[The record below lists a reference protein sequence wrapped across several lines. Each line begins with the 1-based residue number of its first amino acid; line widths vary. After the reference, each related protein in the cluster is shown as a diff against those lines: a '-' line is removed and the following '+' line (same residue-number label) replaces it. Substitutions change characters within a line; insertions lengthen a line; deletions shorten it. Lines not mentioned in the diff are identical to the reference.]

1 MRHGA
6 EMRGLNH
13 EYFCIYLTQRIQ
25 AFRREKGVRL
35 AGGCTAKGN

>member
-13 EYFCIYLTQRIQ
+13 EYLCIYLTQRIQ
-25 AFRREKGVRL
+25 ALRCEKGTD
-35 AGGCTAKGN
+35 AGIERKS

>member
-1 MRHGA
+1 MHYSL

-13 EYFCIYLTQRIQ
+13 EYLCIYLTQRIQ
-25 AFRREKGVRL
+25 ALRREKGVRL